1 MLRLV
6 FIFIFLSIGG
16 LYAEEE
22 STFKETEKAFQNIK
36 NSAAEVKVKAQ
47 LEVEALG
54 KEVKVDSAKKTY
66 KKEAVPVLDSVNK
79 RVVPSKNNQKLPRVY
94 GDLPSYGLSG
104 LFYTPKMRSAQI
116 LNPQQWSFQI
126 GLNYSQ
132 IDMTSSS
139 ASYINSEIDLD
150 LKQIPLSF
158 SYGFEWSELQVTAG
172 ISELSG
178 TMDLATNRFNNVIH
192 YVDPAY
198 EVDDIQV
205 DYFIDLETL
214 LWRSVQADID
224 VNKKGDHVLS
234 VGVKLPVGAKN
245 KYLSSG
251 GFDFSIGSYNSYS
264 FEIGERK
271 IDWDVAAQ
279 LILVQSVDT
288 ALFKDEFDSKHFLA
302 IQNMFSTQIKNEVNG
317 FVGLGYRSKSLDGPF
332 DEFQNDGF
340 EYFIGF
346 NHEMRKEKFLLS
358 PKVKLSGLEEN
369 RFALQAGLTISY

>member
-1 MLRLV
+1 MLR
-6 FIFIFLSIGG
+6 FIFTFILLSIGSI
-16 LYAEEE
+16 YAEGE
-22 STFKETEKAFQNIK
+22 STFKETEKVFQNIK
-36 NSAAEVKVKAQ
+36 KSAVEAKVKAQ

-54 KEVKVDSAKKTY
+54 KEAKLDSVEKTY
-66 KKEAVPVLDSVNK
+66 KKEAVPVLDFVNK
-79 RVVPSKNNQKLPRVY
+79 RVVPSKNNQKLPRAY

-104 LFYTPKMRSAQI
+104 LFYAPKMRSAQI
-116 LNPQQWSFQI
+116 LNPQQWSIQI

-139 ASYINSEIDLD
+139 TSYINSEVDLD

-172 ISELSG
+172 VSELSG
-178 TMDLATNRFNNVIH
+178 TMDLATNQFNNVIH

-198 EVDDIQV
+198 DVDDIQV

-214 LWRSVQADID
+214 LWRSIQAEID
-224 VNKKGDHVLS
+224 TKKKGDHVLS

-251 GFDFSIGSYNSYS
+251 GFDFSIGSYNSYN
-264 FEIGERK
+264 FDVAEK
-271 IDWDVAAQ
+271 KVDWDIAAQ
-279 LILVQSVDT
+279 FVFTQPVDT
-288 ALFKDEFDSKHFLA
+288 ALFNGEFDSKHFFA
-302 IQNMFSTQIKNEVNG
+302 IQNILSTQMNEDVNG
-317 FVGLGYRSKSLDGPF
+317 FVGLGYRSKSLNGPF

-346 NHEMRKEKFLLS
+346 NREMKREKFLLN
-358 PKVKLSGLEEN
+358 PRVKISGLEEN
-369 RFALQAGLTISY
+369 RFALQAGLSISY